1 MVLSEEE
8 RKEAEARILDELQE
22 EHERRLRRL
31 EHKQRRVRSKR
42 EQQALREK
50 ELVVAEMREQMRH
63 DFYTERGYKLYVD
76 SRGRENWLTPE
87 EFEWRTK
94 YRRRRRRN
102 RQIVPSFKGTR
113 LRTVLIYAGLLVF
126 AVVLGVFLVR

>member
-8 RKEAEARILDELQE
+8 RKEAELRILGELEE
-22 EHERRLRRL
+22 EHGRRLRRL
-31 EHKQRRVRSKR
+31 EHKQQRVRSKR

-50 ELVVAEMREQMRH
+50 ELVRH
-63 DFYTERGYKLYVD
+63 EFYTERGYKLYVD

-87 EFEWRTK
+87 EYEWRTK
-94 YRRRRRRN
+94 YRRRRRRS
-102 RQIVPSFKGTR
+102 RQFVPSFKGTR

>member
-8 RKEAEARILDELQE
+8 RKEAELRILGELEE
-22 EHERRLRRL
+22 EHGRRLRRL
-31 EHKQRRVRSKR
+31 EHKQQRVRSKR

-63 DFYTERGYKLYVD
+63 EFYTERGYKLYVD

-87 EFEWRTK
+87 EYEWRTK
-94 YRRRRRRN
+94 YRRRRRRS
-102 RQIVPSFKGTR
+102 RQLVPSFKGTR